1 MKTTT
6 IDHKNGHKTTYKE
19 INGTWFNIET
29 PDSVCHVLNN
39 YLHTNKRVKI
49 YLGDVKTGKDWHEEH
64 DTMGTIGRSTG
75 DVKIPLLITTSR
87 SHGGG
92 AILDHCILKIK
103 EIKTGYVPYCAEN
116 YIAPTMQIVKSDLPE
131 YEYNL
136 NINGSLYSRH
146 HSLRSAELL
155 KKKLS

>member
-6 IDHKNGHKTTYKE
+6 IDHKNGNKTTYKE
-19 INGTWFNIET
+19 IHGTYFHIDT
-29 PDSVCHVLNN
+29 PNEVCNVLNN

-49 YLGDVKTGKDWHEEH
+49 YLGDIKTGKDWHEEH
-64 DTMGTIGRSTG
+64 DTIGTIGRSTG
-75 DVKIPLLITTSR
+75 NVKVPLLIATSR
-87 SHGGG
+87 SNGGN

-103 EIKTGYVPYCAEN
+103 ETKTGYVPYCAKN

-136 NINGSLYSRH
+136 NIDGKLYSRH